1 MFLVYG
7 MPAPRYPGDMDNC
20 IFCKI
25 ASGAV
30 PSERVA
36 HENGRIVSF
45 PDIHP
50 VRPGH
55 TLVVPNDHYQ
65 WFWELP
71 DDLANDLF
79 KVARRL
85 APELKEKYDADYVQL
100 SIVGKD
106 VPHVHVHLIPRKLDD
121 TKQVMP

>member
-1 MFLVYG
+1 MK
-7 MPAPRYPGDMDNC
+7 DC

-25 ASGAV
+25 VAGEI
-30 PSERVA
+30 PSEKTH
-36 HENGRIVSF
+36 HENGNIVSF

-55 TLVVPNDHYQ
+55 TLVVPVTHHQ

-79 KVARRL
+79 KVAREL
-85 APELKEKYDADYVQL
+85 AVKLKKETGADYVQL

-106 VPHVHVHLIPRKLDD
+106 VPHVHLHLIPRMLGD
-121 TKQVMP
+121 TQVLP

>member
-1 MFLVYG
+1 MK
-7 MPAPRYPGDMDNC
+7 DC

-25 ASGAV
+25 IAGEV
-30 PSERVA
+30 PAETA
-36 HENGRIVSF
+36 HHEDGRIVSF
-45 PDIHP
+45 PDNQP

-55 TLVVPNDHYQ
+55 TLVVPAEHYR

-71 DDLANDLF
+71 DDIADDLF

-85 APELKEKYDADYVQL
+85 APELKAQTGADYVML

-106 VPHVHVHLIPRKLDD
+106 VPHVHIHLIPRMFDD
-121 TKQVMP
+121 TSVL

>member
-1 MFLVYG
+1 MK
-7 MPAPRYPGDMDNC
+7 DC

-25 ASGAV
+25 VAGDV
-30 PSERVA
+30 PSEKA
-36 HENGRIVSF
+36 HHENDRIVSF

-55 TLVVPNDHYQ
+55 TLVVPAEHYQ

-79 KVARRL
+79 KVARTL
-85 APELKEKYDADYVQL
+85 AKELKEKTGADYVQL

-106 VPHVHVHLIPRKLDD
+106 VPHVHMHLIPRKFGD
-121 TKQVMP
+121 TKSLMP

>member
-1 MFLVYG
+1 MRD
-7 MPAPRYPGDMDNC
+7 PNC

-25 ASGAV
+25 VAGEI
-30 PSERVA
+30 PSQKTH
-36 HENGRIVSF
+36 HEDAQVVSF

-50 VRPGH
+50 VREGH
-55 TLVVPNDHYQ
+55 TLVVPVAHYQ

-71 DDLANDLF
+71 DDVANDLF
-79 KVARRL
+79 KVARTL
-85 APELKEKYDADYVQL
+85 AKELKEKTGADYVQL

-106 VPHVHVHLIPRKLDD
+106 VPHVHLHLVPRTFND

>member
-1 MFLVYG
+1 ME
-7 MPAPRYPGDMDNC
+7 DC

-25 ASGAV
+25 VRGEIG
-30 PSERVA
+30 SEKVH
-36 HENGRIVSF
+36 HENDRVVSF
-45 PDIHP
+45 SDIHP

-55 TLVVPNDHYQ
+55 TLVVPAAHYQ

-79 KVARRL
+79 KVARTL
-85 APELKEKYDADYVQL
+85 AKELKETYRADYVRL

-106 VPHVHVHLIPRKLDD
+106 VPHVHVHLIPQTFSDK
-121 TKQVMP
+121 VAAA

>member
-1 MFLVYG
+1 ME
-7 MPAPRYPGDMDNC
+7 DC

-25 ASGAV
+25 VAGDI
-30 PSERVA
+30 PSEKA
-36 HENGRIVSF
+36 HHEDDTIVSF
-45 PDIHP
+45 PDQHP

-55 TLVVPNDHYQ
+55 TLVVPAAHYR

-79 KVARRL
+79 KVARTL
-85 APELKEKYDADYVQL
+85 ARSLKDETGADYIQL

-106 VPHVHVHLIPRKLDD
+106 IPHVHVHLIPRRFDD
-121 TKQVMP
+121 SQAPTL